1 MFLGRHKSIIMKK
14 GLKKMI
20 NNKTEENNKLYNVQV
35 TRAHFIKNEELEQV
49 IGFDMKVNGIN
60 IYGAIY
66 RSGTSKKN
74 KEYELISFPA
84 REGTGKHKGKYFNHV
99 YFPINDNL
107 LNEIKDQLGKAAK

>member
-1 MFLGRHKSIIMKK
+1 MFLGLRKLIILKK

-20 NNKTEENNKLYNVQV
+20 NNKTEENNKLYNVKV
-35 TRAHFIKNEELEQV
+35 TRATFIKNEESEQV

-66 RSGTSKKN
+66 RSGTSKKG

-84 REGTGKHKGKYFNHV
+84 REGTGAHKGKYFNHC
-99 YFPINDNL
+99 YFPINDTL
-107 LNEIKDQLGKAAK
+107 LEDIKEQLGKAAK